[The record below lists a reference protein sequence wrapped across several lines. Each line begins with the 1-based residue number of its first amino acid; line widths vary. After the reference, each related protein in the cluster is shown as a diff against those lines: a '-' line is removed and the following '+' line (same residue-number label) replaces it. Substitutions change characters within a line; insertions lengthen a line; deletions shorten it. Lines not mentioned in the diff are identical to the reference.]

1 MVSSSHGHGRSPTA
15 MSMNTLAGT
24 TVEDIPKDKDE
35 DEEGAVRVPLSDVEE
50 ILEPGAT
57 PRNESGTEDEGNG
70 QFTAAQH
77 TTSGGD
83 TWLLVPRWAA

>member
-1 MVSSSHGHGRSPTA
+1 
-15 MSMNTLAGT
+15 MSINTLAGT
-24 TVEDIPKDKDE
+24 TVEDMKKDE
-35 DEEGAVRVPLSDVEE
+35 DEDPAVRVPLSDVEE

-70 QFTAAQH
+70 RFTAAQH